1 MIMNTIEQA
10 IQDIREGKFVIVV
23 DDEDRENE
31 GDFIIAAEK
40 ITPEKVNF
48 MLQHGRGVLCVPL
61 PETRCAQLG
70 LMHQVAT
77 NTSMLGTP
85 FTVTVDKLEGC
96 TTGVSAEDRA
106 ATIRALADPSSKPET
121 FGRPGHINPLYA
133 QEKGVLQRAGH
144 TEAAVDLARLAGLQ
158 PVAALIEIMN
168 ADGTMARLPQLEQ
181 VAEQYGLSLICIK
194 DLIAYRMSTANCQL
208 PTANCQLPTVNSQLP
223 TTLVERGETVSLPTE
238 FGDFMLTP
246 FRELTTGLEHVVL
259 VKGEW
264 EKDEPILCRVHSSC
278 MTGDIFGSKRCE
290 CGEQLHK
297 AMAMVEKE
305 GKGIIVYMNQEGRGI
320 GLMNKIRAYKLQEE
334 GDDTVEANVHLGFK
348 PDERNYGV
356 GAQILRMMGA
366 HKLRLMT
373 NNPVKRIGLES
384 FGIEIVENI
393 PIEITPNPYN
403 MRYMRTKKEKMH
415 HNLNLV

>member
-168 ADGTMARLPQLEQ
+168 EDGTMARMPQLEQ
-181 VAEQYGLSLICIK
+181 VAEQYGLSLISIK
-194 DLIAYRMSTANCQL
+194 DLIAYRMNNATQPLHAAAQPLHN
-208 PTANCQLPTVNSQLP
+208 
-223 TTLVERGETVSLPTE
+223 TLVERGETVSLPTE

-264 EKDEPILCRVHSSC
+264 GKDEPILCRVHSSC

-334 GDDTVEANVHLGFK
+334 GDDTVEANVHLGFQ

>member
-1 MIMNTIEQA
+1 MMDTIEKA
-10 IQDIREGKFVIVV
+10 IEDIREGKFVIVV

-61 PETRCAQLG
+61 PETRCAELD
-70 LMHQVAT
+70 LVHQVSN

-106 ATIRALADPSSKPET
+106 ATIRALADPASTPQT

-133 QEKGVLQRAGH
+133 QERGVLQRAGH

-168 ADGTMARLPQLEQ
+168 EDGTMARMPQLEK
-181 VAEQYGLSLICIK
+181 VAEEYGLSLISIK
-194 DLIAYRMSTANCQL
+194 DLIAYRMSHTEDANSQL
-208 PTANCQLPTVNSQLP
+208 STVNSQLS
-223 TTLVERGETVSLPTE
+223 TALVERGETVSLPTE

-246 FRELTTGLEHVVL
+246 FRELTTGLEHIAL
-259 VKGEW
+259 VKGKW
-264 EKDEPILCRVHSSC
+264 QADEPILCRVHSSC

-297 AMAMVEKE
+297 AMQMVEKE

-320 GLMNKIRAYKLQEE
+320 GLMNKIRAYKLQEQ
-334 GDDTVEANVHLGFK
+334 GDDTVEANVHLGFQ

-356 GAQILRMMGA
+356 GAQILQQLGA

-373 NNPVKRIGLES
+373 NNPIKRIGLES

-393 PIEITPNPYN
+393 PIEIAPNPYN
-403 MRYMRTKKEKMH
+403 LRYMRTKKEKMH

>member
-1 MIMNTIEQA
+1 MDKIEQA
-10 IQDIREGKFVIVV
+10 IEDIREGKFVIVV

-40 ITPEKVNF
+40 ITANKVNF

-61 PETRCAQLG
+61 PETRCAELG
-70 LMHQVAT
+70 LMHQVAM

-106 ATIRALADPSSKPET
+106 ATIRALADPTSKPET

-168 ADGTMARLPQLEQ
+168 EDGTMARMPQLEK
-181 VAEQYGLSLICIK
+181 VAKQYGLSLISIK
-194 DLIAYRMSTANCQL
+194 DLIAYRMKHTKDS
-208 PTANCQLPTVNSQLP
+208 NSQLS
-223 TTLVERGETVSLPTE
+223 TVSCQQSNTLVERGETVILPTE
-238 FGDFMLTP
+238 YGDFMLTP
-246 FRELTTGLEHVVL
+246 FRELTTGLEHIVL

-264 EKDEPILCRVHSSC
+264 EADEPILCRVHSSC

-305 GKGIIVYMNQEGRGI
+305 GKGVIVYMNQEGRGI
-320 GLMNKIRAYKLQEE
+320 GLMNKIRAYKLQEAGE
-334 GDDTVEANVHLGFK
+334 DTVEANVHLGFQ

-356 GAQILRMMGA
+356 GAHILQMIGA
-366 HKLRLMT
+366 RKLRLMT
-373 NNPVKRIGLES
+373 NNPVKRVGLES

-403 MRYMRTKKEKMH
+403 LRYMRTKKEKMH